1 MLKCGNTDEDIPS
14 MFKEC
19 FNLEIDCTNLLP
31 VSICATCYKKL
42 RYSVQFKEMCIS
54 SFTFLTEY
62 LEKQSITLIKNENF
76 EDDAYTFASCLNDDT
91 PDKTIEE
98 TKHSVQSHI
107 EEEAELP
114 KEKLLKKLHRTY
126 LGPKSRKKNNTNK
139 KPNIDEAELPKEK
152 LLKKLH
158 RTYLGPKSRKKNN
171 TNKTPNI
178 DEEEKETDFTVEDRS
193 SNVESTKNSKTKGK
207 KEKVG
212 KMCQICGQIFKSL
225 QAHLYVHDIFPKFE
239 CNICHKKF
247 RHKANVHSHMK
258 IHTNQRDFKC
268 HQCPYKTQFRT
279 SYLRHLQT
287 HTNERN
293 YKCTICEK
301 LFTRKM
307 TLDRHKLTHDL
318 PRVPCPHCDKMF
330 TTKKGL
336 VNHIGIHTGE
346 RPFKCKICGMGF
358 VATSS
363 LSVHRRIHKKEDNLL
378 RCKECGLVLANL
390 QMLYNHMKDH
400 NVPSTAEMFL
410 TEVEVV
416 TTSTKKEI
424 GFQDED

>member
-1 MLKCGNTDEDIPS
+1 MSSIINQLVIDSMDDFSKMCRCCASQSDELSPINQCGATDVNIPN

-19 FNLEIDCTNLLP
+19 FDLDIDCSSLLP
-31 VSICATCYKKL
+31 HSICSSCYEKLLHSVEFKKL
-42 RYSVQFKEMCIS
+42 CVS
-54 SFTFLTEY
+54 SFTFLTEF
-62 LEKQSITLIKNENF
+62 LEKQNISLIKNENF
-76 EDDAYTFASCLNDDT
+76 DDDAYNSFTSCLNDDMSDDT
-91 PDKTIEE
+91 KPDVLYDCD
-98 TKHSVQSHI
+98 VQN
-107 EEEAELP
+107 ELP
-114 KEKLLKKLHRTY
+114 KKNSPKKRSPRKIKSIVKLKIKKSKET
-126 LGPKSRKKNNTNK
+126 S
-139 KPNIDEAELPKEK
+139 IVDDEAKRLP
-152 LLKKLH
+152 
-158 RTYLGPKSRKKNN
+158 
-171 TNKTPNI
+171 TN
-178 DEEEKETDFTVEDRS
+178 DDSSEEKKG
-193 SNVESTKNSKTKGK
+193 KNAKEK

-225 QAHLYVHDIFPKFE
+225 QAHLYVHDIYPKFE
-239 CNICHKKF
+239 CNICNKKF
-247 RHKANVHSHMK
+247 RHKANVLSHMK

-293 YKCTICEK
+293 FKCTICDK

-346 RPFKCKICGMGF
+346 RPFKCKICDMGF

-363 LSVHRRIHKKEDNLL
+363 LSVHRRIHKKEDDLL
-378 RCKECGLVLANL
+378 RCRECGLVLANL

-400 NVPSTAEMFL
+400 SVPSTSEMFA
-410 TEVEVV
+410 TEVEIT
-416 TTSTKKEI
+416 TTSIKR
-424 GFQDED
+424 DEN